1 MTPAADTK
9 IAAQTG
15 DEIARAEYGENGST
29 VITAVPFMF
38 EGSSVTPD
46 GMGYVSQYSTGYE
59 IVSDI
64 VLIPRFPM
72 SMVRTGGAALAPA
85 GTDRGDDFV
94 SLK

>member
-1 MTPAADTK
+1 MKKLFAIIFIAFFCLPVYGAKKNPA
-9 IAAQTG
+9 
-15 DEIARAEYGENGST
+15 
-29 VITAVPFMF
+29 F
-38 EGSSVTPD
+38 D
-46 GMGYVSQYSTGYE
+46 GMGYVGQYSTGYE